1 MKWAAA
7 ALALAALSGCRPT
20 YHEPEPTQVSLPPPP
35 PERILRKAPD
45 FRFTDYTSGKTYF
58 YRGFSESLPDGGEFR
73 HEIITVRDADSD
85 IERESNPEERE
96 YALRIL
102 EEDWRRRGLN
112 EQIEYHRE
120 LARIGRERRD
130 TLIEARIEFA
140 EKAAAH
146 LEEELTVLKADLEA
160 STKTQGYQAPAGRVE
175 FLQREVAAKQ
185 SALAEERAKLESLR
199 YALADRDRAYGRSSR
214 VPPKS

>member
-1 MKWAAA
+1 MRWAAA

-20 YHEPEPTQVSLPPPP
+20 YHEPEPSQVPLPPLP
-35 PERILRKAPD
+35 PERILRKPPD
-45 FRFTDYTSGKTYF
+45 FRFKDYTSGKTYF
-58 YRGFSESLPDGGEFR
+58 YRGFSESLPDGGDFR

-85 IERESNPEERE
+85 LEREADAQERE

-102 EEDWRRRGLN
+102 EEDWLHKGMT
-112 EQIEYHRE
+112 EQVEYHRE

-130 TLIEARIEFA
+130 SLIEARIEYA

-146 LEEELTVLKADLEA
+146 LEEELIVLKADLES
-160 STKTQGYQAPAGRVE
+160 STKTQGYSAPAGHVE

-185 SALAEERAKLESLR
+185 ATLAEERAKLESLR
-199 YALADRDRAYGRSSR
+199 FLLADRDRAYGRSSR

>member
-7 ALALAALSGCRPT
+7 ALALAAISGCRPT
-20 YHEPEPTQVSLPPPP
+20 YHEPEPSPVSLPPLP
-35 PERILRKAPD
+35 PERVLRKPPD
-45 FRFTDYTSGKTYF
+45 FRFKDYTNGKTYF
-58 YRGFSESLPDGGEFR
+58 YRGFSESMPEGGEFR
-73 HEIITVRDADSD
+73 LEIVTVRDADAD
-85 IERESNPEERE
+85 VERDANPEERE
-96 YALRIL
+96 YALRVL
-102 EEDWRRRGLN
+102 EEDWLKKGMT

-130 TLIEARIEFA
+130 TLIEARIEYA

-146 LEEELTVLKADLEA
+146 IEEELTVLKADLEA
-160 STKTQGYQAPAGRVE
+160 STKTTGYRAPAGHVE

-185 SALAEERAKLESLR
+185 SALAEERAKLEMLR